1 MKGHMEKDGFHPHTQ
16 YKGVRKLRHQQAK
29 SEGVKI
35 RKRMSGYDRWI
46 TSAPPDPEEEALDI
60 VVSDNLNLTAE
71 QIARIKPDWWDDD
84 DTDTIG
90 DLFTIGT
97 IKKKLNQEREMNQYF
112 DEEARKHGR
121 TQGVR
126 MKRLNVCEPFLE
138 DPASHRPDDTKHTN
152 QIMYSLG
159 DESCA
164 SVLTDE
170 EFSMLLT
177 DDQVANTFNPIGET
191 ATKWQQDDAFRK
203 RIIGRAQELIEE
215 QKKVNN

>member
-16 YKGVRKLRHQQAK
+16 YKGVRKSRDK
-29 SEGVKI
+29 STK
-35 RKRMSGYDRWI
+35 
-46 TSAPPDPEEEALDI
+46 
-60 VVSDNLNLTAE
+60 N
-71 QIARIKPDWWDDD
+71 
-84 DTDTIG
+84 
-90 DLFTIGT
+90 
-97 IKKKLNQEREMNQYF
+97 
-112 DEEARKHGR
+112 
-121 TQGVR
+121 QGVRQKRDWKKVTKNTRLTKGERIRITRADDNRKSFAKVGEENDQDFVEVVRPNQKVRSFFPRNQIEVIR

-177 DDQVANTFNPIGET
+177 DNQVANTFNPIGET